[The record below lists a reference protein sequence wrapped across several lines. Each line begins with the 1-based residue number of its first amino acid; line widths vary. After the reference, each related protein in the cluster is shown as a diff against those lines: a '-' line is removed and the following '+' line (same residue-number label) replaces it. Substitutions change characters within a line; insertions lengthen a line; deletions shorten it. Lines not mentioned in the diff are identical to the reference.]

1 MGEGETTQ
9 PNIQLRRLGP
19 PHTGRHFIQAMK
31 IPCNWLISH
40 CGLINDTAAD
50 VDDEEE
56 VVEPH
61 IADHCHRSHKPVCD
75 PGPGR
80 GDPAKPFLRRSL
92 CRVAWNRVSTALL
105 LFGAGLVPK
114 SGPANHAEIYGRAAP
129 HRGFNLFQ
137 HRSVSETRS
146 WCSAA
151 KAQSAIFCT
160 FAHFVPAFRAAF
172 ATRAHVSDSAAACSN
187 Y

>member
-40 CGLINDTAAD
+40 CGLIKDTAAD

-92 CRVAWNRVSTALL
+92 CRVAWNRVSTARSVVQG
-105 LFGAGLVPK
+105 GARAKVWSSESRRDLWKSCSAPRIQLVPTQECLK
-114 SGPANHAEIYGRAAP
+114 HAAGAQQP
-129 HRGFNLFQ
+129 KHNLQFSALLRTLSL
-137 HRSVSETRS
+137 RSVPRLQL
-146 WCSAA
+146 A
-151 KAQSAIFCT
+151 
-160 FAHFVPAFRAAF
+160 RM
-172 ATRAHVSDSAAACSN
+172 
-187 Y
+187 

>member
-40 CGLINDTAAD
+40 CGLIKDTAAD

-56 VVEPH
+56 LVEPH

-105 LFGAGLVPK
+105 LFRAGLVPK
-114 SGPANHAEIYGRAAP
+114 SGPANHAEIYGRAAR

-137 HRSVSETRS
+137 HRSVGGILKHAAGAQQPEHNLQFSALLRTLSLRS
-146 WCSAA
+146 
-151 KAQSAIFCT
+151 
-160 FAHFVPAFRAAF
+160 VPRLQLARM
-172 ATRAHVSDSAAACSN
+172 
-187 Y
+187 

>member
-114 SGPANHAEIYGRAAP
+114 SGPANHAEIYGRAAR

-137 HRSVSETRS
+137 QRSVGGILLVLSS
-146 WCSAA
+146 
-151 KAQSAIFCT
+151 QSTICNFLHFC
-160 FAHFVPAFRAAF
+160 ALCPCVPCRVCNSRA
-172 ATRAHVSDSAAACSN
+172 CE
-187 Y
+187 